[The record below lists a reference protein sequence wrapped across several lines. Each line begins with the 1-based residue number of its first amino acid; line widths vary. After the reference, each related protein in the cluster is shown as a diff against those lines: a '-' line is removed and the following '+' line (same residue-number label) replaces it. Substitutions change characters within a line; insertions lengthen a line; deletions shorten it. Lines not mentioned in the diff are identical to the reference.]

1 MPLMRLLVTNT
12 HTPQAFAIIRALRP
26 HSERIVVVDEG
37 TGLRP
42 ALAHGS
48 HSRLVDKRY
57 RVPSPESDWAA
68 GRVTGENTPSE
79 SAFVDAVSRICRD
92 ERIDVIFPSWDP
104 YVSVLSKNR
113 AHFEQ
118 LGVTIPV
125 PEFSTVLMALDK
137 HRTIEAAQS
146 VGFPCPR
153 TYLYESLDQ
162 LREIEAREGF
172 PLVLKPRFTSGGRGM
187 VIVNSR
193 EELDAALPGI
203 LETHGAPLVQEY
215 IPGGNR
221 TSVQLV
227 LDKRGVVVFAF
238 HKLRHRTFKRTARL
252 ATVSESARPDERV
265 LQSATLL
272 QKLGWWGAMGIE
284 TIRDPRDGLNKLM
297 EVNPRFPRQ
306 LWNRTELGI
315 NEPLLCVK
323 IARGETVEPVGEY
336 PVGVLFVSPVE
347 DVQLFALQLLD
358 RFVSVARAYFTG
370 RPTLDGSIP
379 DLSFPEQCESFLG
392 TYRSHKRKVWDPYSR
407 YFFKDPV
414 TSLLWWG
421 QFATWVAGAAKQV
434 GR

>member
-1 MPLMRLLVTNT
+1 MRLLVTNT
-12 HTPQAFAIIRALRP
+12 HAPQAFAVIRALRP
-26 HSERIVVVDEG
+26 HSEHIVAVDGE
-37 TGLRP
+37 TGLRS
-42 ALAHGS
+42 ALAHGA

-57 RVPSPESDWAA
+57 RVPSPEGDWAA
-68 GRVTGENTPSE
+68 GQVTGENTPAE
-79 SAFVDAVSRICRD
+79 AAFVDAVTRICQE
-92 ERIDVIFPSWDP
+92 ERIDVIYPSWDP

-125 PEFSTVLMALDK
+125 PAFSTVLMALDK

-146 VGFPCPR
+146 VGFPCPH
-153 TYLYESLDQ
+153 TYLYESPEQ
-162 LREIEAREGF
+162 LREIERREGF

-187 VIVNSR
+187 VIVRNR

-227 LDKRGVVVFAF
+227 LGQQGVVFAF

-265 LQSATLL
+265 LQSAALL
-272 QKLGWWGAMGIE
+272 QKLGWLGAMGIE
-284 TIRDPRDGLNKLM
+284 TIRDPRDGLDKLM

-323 IARGETVEPVGEY
+323 IARGEAVEPVGEC

-358 RFVSVARAYFTG
+358 RIASVWRTRVLG
-370 RPTLDGSIP
+370 RPSLDGSIP
-379 DLSFPEQCESFLG
+379 ALSIREQCASFFG
-392 TYRSHKRKVWDPYSR
+392 TYRSQKRKVWDPYFR
-407 YFFKDPV
+407 FFFKDPM
-414 TSLLWWG
+414 TSLVWWL
-421 QFATWVAGAAKQV
+421 QFSSWVAGEVKQV

>member
-1 MPLMRLLVTNT
+1 MRLLVTNT
-12 HTPQAFAIIRALRP
+12 HAPQAFAIIRALRP
-26 HSERIVVVDEG
+26 HSERIVSVNGD
-37 TGLRP
+37 TGLRS
-42 ALAHGS
+42 ALAHGA
-48 HSRLVDKRY
+48 HSRLVDRRY
-57 RVPSPESDWAA
+57 RVPSPEGDWTA
-68 GRVTGENTPSE
+68 GRVTEENTPAE
-79 SAFVDAVSRICRD
+79 AAFVDAVSRICQQ
-92 ERIDVIFPSWDP
+92 ERIDVIYPSWDP

-118 LGVTIPV
+118 LGITIPV
-125 PEFSTVLMALDK
+125 PAFSTVLMALDK
-137 HRTIEAAQS
+137 QRTIEAAQS

-153 TYLYESLDQ
+153 TYLYESTEQ
-162 LREIEAREGF
+162 LREIEEREGF

-193 EELDAALPGI
+193 GELDAALPGI

-227 LDKRGVVVFAF
+227 LDKQGAVVFAF

-265 LQSATLL
+265 LQSAALL

-284 TIRDPRDGLNKLM
+284 TIRDPRDGLDKLM

-323 IARGETVEPVGEY
+323 IAGGEAVKPVTEY

-347 DVQLFALQLLD
+347 DVQLFALQLYD
-358 RFVSVARAYFTG
+358 RLWSVLREQFIG
-370 RPTLDGSIP
+370 RTTLDGSIP
-379 DLSFPEQCESFLG
+379 SLSFPEQCQSFFG
-392 TYRSHKRKVWDPYSR
+392 TYRSQKRKVWDPYFR
-407 YFFKDPV
+407 YFFEDPV